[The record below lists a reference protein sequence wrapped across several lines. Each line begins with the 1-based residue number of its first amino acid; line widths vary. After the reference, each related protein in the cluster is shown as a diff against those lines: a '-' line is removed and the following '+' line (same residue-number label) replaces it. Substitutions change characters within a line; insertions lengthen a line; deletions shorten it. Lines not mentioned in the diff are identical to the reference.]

1 MPRGFPDS
9 PALYYAQRYARYA
22 RSIGSGRQV
31 GRGSG
36 FNATYRYTIKNVV
49 IYDAALDKELRS
61 SSGIVWKYMEKR
73 GKLALEAAKK
83 QVGVKTGALR
93 MSIHMKHL
101 ANSTGQYVWI
111 GSNKNYAYIH
121 HQGSKPHLITPSRA
135 TTLRFTSGGRVV
147 YARSVLHPGT
157 KPNRY
162 LSSQMKYFFMSLSGI
177 TNYCSI

>member
-1 MPRGFPDS
+1 MPLGGLVPDS
-9 PALYYAQRYARYA
+9 PLIYYAQRYSRYS
-22 RSIGSGRQV
+22 RSLRGGGRRSG
-31 GRGSG
+31 GG
-36 FNATYRYTIKNVV
+36 FNATYSWTLTNVI

-61 SSGIVWKYMEKR
+61 PSGILWKYMEKR
-73 GKLALEAAKK
+73 GKLAVEAAKK

-121 HQGSKPHLITPSRA
+121 HQGSRPHLITPSRA
-135 TTLRFTSGGRVV
+135 ATLRFTSGGRVV

-162 LSSQMKYFFMSLSGI
+162 LSSQMKYFFMRL
-177 TNYCSI
+177 

>member
-22 RSIGSGRQV
+22 KGMGSGRRV
-31 GRGSG
+31 GRGAG
-36 FNATYRYTIKNVV
+36 LNTRYSWTITNVV
-49 IYDAALDKELRS
+49 IYESVLDNELRS
-61 SSGIVWKYMEKR
+61 PSGMVWKYMSRR
-73 GKLALEAAKK
+73 GNLALEAAKK
-83 QVGVKTGALR
+83 QVGVKTGALK

-101 ANSTGQYVWI
+101 ANATGQYVWI

-121 HQGSKPHLITPSRA
+121 HQGSRPHLITPSRA
-135 TTLRFTSGGRVV
+135 ATLRFTSGGRLV

-162 LSSQMKYFFMSLSGI
+162 LSSQMKYFFMSL
-177 TNYCSI
+177 